1 MSWNILW
8 SPTAQKQLE
17 KIYKSDKI
25 TAQRI
30 VEKLDGIIDNP
41 FAFTD
46 KLQGSNLRKLRVG
59 VYRVIMSLEEQKVTI
74 FVVEVGHR
82 SKIYDKY

>member
-1 MSWNILW
+1 MSWNIVW

-17 KIYKSDKI
+17 KIFKSDK
-25 TAQRI
+25 TAAQKI
-30 VEKLDGIIDNP
+30 VTKLEDIIDDP

-59 VYRVIMSLEEQKVTI
+59 VYRVIVSLEKQKITI
-74 FVVEVGHR
+74 FIVEVGHR

>member
-1 MSWNILW
+1 MSWNITW

-17 KIYKSDKI
+17 KIFRSDK
-25 TAQRI
+25 TAAQRI
-30 VEKLDGIIDNP
+30 VTKIDAIIDDP

-46 KLQGSNLRKLRVG
+46 KLQGSSLRKLRVG
-59 VYRVIMSLEEQKVTI
+59 VYRVIISLEEQKITI

-82 SKIYDKY
+82 SKVYDKY

>member
-1 MSWNILW
+1 MSWNIIW

-17 KIYKSDKI
+17 RIFRSDKSV
-25 TAQRI
+25 AQRI
-30 VEKLDGIIDNP
+30 VTKLDSITDNP
-41 FAFTD
+41 FALTD
-46 KLQGSNLRKLRVG
+46 KLQGSRLRKLRVG
-59 VYRVIMSLEEQKVTI
+59 VYRVIISLEERKITI

>member
-1 MSWNILW
+1 MSWNIVW

-17 KIYKSDKI
+17 KIFRSDK
-25 TAQRI
+25 TAARRI
-30 VEKLDGIIDNP
+30 VTKLEGIIDNP

-59 VYRVIMSLEEQKVTI
+59 SYRMIISLEEQKITI
-74 FVVEVGHR
+74 FIVEVGHR
-82 SKIYDKY
+82 NKVYDKY

>member
-1 MSWNILW
+1 MSWDITW

-17 KIYKSDKI
+17 KIFRSDK
-25 TAQRI
+25 TAAQRI
-30 VEKLDGIIDNP
+30 ITKIDGIIDDP

-46 KLQGSNLRKLRVG
+46 KLQGSSLRKLRVG
-59 VYRVIMSLEEQKVTI
+59 IYRVIISLEEQKITI

-82 SKIYDKY
+82 SKVYDKY

>member
-1 MSWNILW
+1 MSWNITW

-17 KIYKSDKI
+17 KIFRSDK
-25 TAQRI
+25 TAAQRI
-30 VEKLDGIIDNP
+30 VTKLDDIVDDP

-46 KLQGSNLRKLRVG
+46 KLQGSSLRKLRVG
-59 VYRVIMSLEEQKVTI
+59 VYRVIISLEEQKITI

-82 SKIYDKY
+82 SRVYGKY

>member
-1 MSWNILW
+1 MSWNVSW

-17 KIYKSDKI
+17 KIFRSDK
-25 TAQRI
+25 TAAQRI
-30 VEKLDGIIDNP
+30 VTKLDAIIDDP

-46 KLQGSNLRKLRVG
+46 KLQGSSLRKLRVG
-59 VYRVIMSLEEQKVTI
+59 VYRVIISLEEQKITI

-82 SKIYDKY
+82 SKVYDKY

>member
-1 MSWNILW
+1 MPWKITW

-17 KIYKSDKI
+17 KIFRSDKSA
-25 TAQRI
+25 AQRI
-30 VEKLDGIIDNP
+30 VTKIDAIIDDP

-46 KLQGSNLRKLRVG
+46 KLQGSSLRKLRVG
-59 VYRVIMSLEEQKVTI
+59 VYRVIVSLEEQKILI

-82 SKIYDKY
+82 SKIYNKY

>member
-1 MSWNILW
+1 MSWNISW

-17 KIYKSDKI
+17 KIYKSDKT
-25 TAQRI
+25 TARRI
-30 VEKLDGIIDNP
+30 VTKLDGIVDDP

-46 KLQGSNLRKLRVG
+46 KLQGSGLRKLRVG
-59 VYRVIMSLEEQKVTI
+59 VYRVIMSLEEQKITI

-82 SKIYDKY
+82 SNVYERY

>member
-1 MSWNILW
+1 MSWNISW

-17 KIYKSDKI
+17 KIFKSDK
-25 TAQRI
+25 TAAQRI
-30 VEKLDGIIDNP
+30 VTKIDEIIDDP

-46 KLQGSNLRKLRVG
+46 KLQGSSLRKLRVG
-59 VYRVIMSLEEQKVTI
+59 VYRVIISLEEQKITI

-82 SKIYDKY
+82 SKVYDKY

>member
-1 MSWNILW
+1 MSWNIVW

-17 KIYKSDKI
+17 KIFRSDK
-25 TAQRI
+25 TAAQRI
-30 VEKLDGIIDNP
+30 VTKLEDIIDEP

-59 VYRVIMSLEEQKVTI
+59 VYRVIISLEEQKITI
-74 FVVEVGHR
+74 FIVEIGHR
-82 SKIYDKY
+82 SKVYDKY

>member
-1 MSWNILW
+1 MSWNITW

-17 KIYKSDKI
+17 KIFRFDK
-25 TAQRI
+25 TAAQRI
-30 VEKLDGIIDNP
+30 VTKLDDIVDDP

-46 KLQGSNLRKLRVG
+46 KLQGSSLRKLRVG
-59 VYRVIMSLEEQKVTI
+59 VYRVIISLEEQKITI

-82 SKIYDKY
+82 SKVYGKY

>member
-1 MSWNILW
+1 MSWNISW

-17 KIYKSDKI
+17 KIHKSDK
-25 TAQRI
+25 TVAQRI
-30 VEKLDGIIDNP
+30 VTKLDGITDNP

-46 KLQGSNLRKLRVG
+46 KLQGSSLRKLRVG
-59 VYRVIMSLEEQKVTI
+59 VYRVIMSLEERKVTI
-74 FVVEVGHR
+74 FVIEVGHR